1 MVTDVE
7 KCRDLIPK
15 RYFESNEYE
24 QDPDTRIVK
33 NDFGLP
39 VGLDLAFT
47 RWMMMEF
54 RVAAI
59 PLSLFYVP

>member
-1 MVTDVE
+1 MVADVE

-39 VGLDLAFT
+39 VGLDLA
-47 RWMMMEF
+47 
-54 RVAAI
+54 
-59 PLSLFYVP
+59 LLGG